1 MWHSSGTVRMGK
13 ENHPGTCVDRNF
25 QVCGVSGLRVAD
37 MSVAPFLLRYVGMM
51 RANLSDEFAGYTDRL
66 VSFISAH
73 TQAAAYLIGDIA
85 AEKIIADYTQ

>member
-1 MWHSSGTVRMGK
+1 
-13 ENHPGTCVDRNF
+13 
-25 QVCGVSGLRVAD
+25 
-37 MSVAPFLLRYVGMM
+37 MM